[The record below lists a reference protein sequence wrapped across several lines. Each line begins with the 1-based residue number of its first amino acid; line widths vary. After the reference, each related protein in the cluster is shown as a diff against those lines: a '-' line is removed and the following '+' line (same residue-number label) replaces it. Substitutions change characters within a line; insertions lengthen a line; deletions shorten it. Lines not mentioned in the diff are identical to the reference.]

1 MPPANDFKN
10 VKFPDAKAPEN
21 HAKHPQ
27 LNIFE
32 DSTLVDDHIIHAV
45 AREVKQVEQI
55 VHALGVF
62 AGEQEKCKSDA
73 LCGER
78 FEQLQRV

>member
-32 DSTLVDDHIIHAV
+32 DSTLVNHDIIHAV
-45 AREVKQVEQI
+45 ARKEKQVEQI
-55 VHALGVF
+55 IHALGVL
-62 AGEQEKCKSDA
+62 AGEQTKCEPDA
-73 LCGER
+73 LRGE
-78 FEQLQRV
+78 

>member
-21 HAKHPQ
+21 HAKQPQ

-32 DSTLVDDHIIHAV
+32 DSTLMNDDVIHAV
-45 AREVKQVEQI
+45 AREIKQVEQI
-55 VHALGVF
+55 VHALGVL
-62 AGEQEKCKSDA
+62 AGKQEKREPDA
-73 LCGER
+73 LRGER
-78 FEQLQRV
+78 FEQLQ